1 MERTLVE
8 IPEIHGLAD
17 ILGRLMIKY
26 ERIAEETGQP
36 FEEVL
41 AANKAEQ
48 EEEIRKFQ
56 SWSHILIPFYEQLIP
71 FVCQYEPAVLYCDGI
86 TSEDELATVAF
97 RAERGEVIDSLILH
111 HTAYGAK
118 LLPTEDKSALEKS
131 TEANINGDTDAL
143 LDSIPDRDDDIAARI
158 YKTLPEGE
166 VGVLFVGAAHNVG
179 AKLKELDQDIIII
192 RPEFAKET
200 LQQYIEIHGMPSEYG
215 LINPE
220 NWG

>member
-17 ILGRLMIKY
+17 ILGRLMEKY
-26 ERIAEETGQP
+26 TRIADETGQS

-48 EEEIRKFQ
+48 EEEIQGFR
-56 SWSHILIPFYEQLIP
+56 SWAPVLQPFYEQLVP
-71 FVCQYEPAVLYCDGI
+71 FVCQYEPAVLYSDGI
-86 TSEDELATVAF
+86 TSEDELSTVAF
-97 RAERGEVIDSLILH
+97 RAGQGEIIDSLILYH
-111 HTAYGAK
+111 VEKGAK

-131 TEANINGDTDAL
+131 TEANISGDTDAL
-143 LDSIPDRDDDIAARI
+143 LNSIPERDKGIAERI
-158 YKTLPEGE
+158 CETLPEGA
-166 VGVLFVGAAHNVG
+166 VGILFVGAGHNVG
-179 AKLKELDQDIIII
+179 KKLKELDPDITII
-192 RPEFAKET
+192 RPEFVKET
-200 LQQYIEIHGMPSEYG
+200 FRQYIEIHGMPSEYG